1 MPKHGR
7 DVNVVE
13 DDMFVTAI
21 DELITPLLTI
31 KRNLLN
37 AGLFSGCDE
46 SCHLCLSLPT
56 GCHLLKASV

>member
-31 KRNLLN
+31 KRNMLTV
-37 AGLFSGCDE
+37 GLFLGCDE
-46 SCHLCLSLPT
+46 RCHL
-56 GCHLLKASV
+56 